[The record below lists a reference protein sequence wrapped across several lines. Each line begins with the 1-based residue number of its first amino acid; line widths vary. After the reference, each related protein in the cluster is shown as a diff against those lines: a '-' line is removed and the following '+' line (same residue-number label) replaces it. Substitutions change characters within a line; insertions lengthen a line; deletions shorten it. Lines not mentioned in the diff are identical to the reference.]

1 MHQRKYSG
9 RDISPP
15 NVINNKAESSY
26 QQMEK
31 EIDAAGG
38 SPYYSQPPVSLNKP
52 GRRIIEKGSMNVLGP
67 L

>member
-1 MHQRKYSG
+1 
-9 RDISPP
+9 
-15 NVINNKAESSY
+15 
-26 QQMEK
+26 MEK

-67 L
+67 H